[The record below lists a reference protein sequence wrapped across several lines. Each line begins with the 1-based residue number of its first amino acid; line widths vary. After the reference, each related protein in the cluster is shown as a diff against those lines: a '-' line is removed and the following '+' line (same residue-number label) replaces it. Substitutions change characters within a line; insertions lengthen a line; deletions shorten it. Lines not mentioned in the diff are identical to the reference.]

1 MFLSINGETMHRILK
16 KTPLAPDVVR
26 FEVEAP
32 LIYNSWKPG
41 NFIIFRIH
49 EEGERV
55 PLTIADS
62 NKENRSIIIIA
73 QGLGK
78 TTKHLNTLNEGDYI
92 RDIVGPL
99 GNPTHIENFGT
110 CVVIGGGVGT
120 AETYPIAKA
129 LKEAGNK
136 MFAIIGARNKEL
148 VIMEKDLQGLGVEV
162 KVSTDDGSYGHHGL
176 VTDVLKQLIE
186 EEKEVHFVLS
196 IGPLPMMRAVSEL
209 TKQHNIPAMVSLN
222 SIMVDGTGMCGACR
236 VTVDGKTKFVCVDG
250 PEFDG
255 HKVNYQ
261 ELGQR
266 QRIYLPQERESLE
279 QFLHKDGACQTT

>member
-1 MFLSINGETMHRILK
+1 MHRILK
-16 KTPLAPDVVR
+16 KVPLAPDVVR

-32 LIYNSWKPG
+32 LIYDSWKPG

-55 PLTIADS
+55 PLTIAGSD
-62 NKENRSIIIIA
+62 KENKSITIIV

-78 TTKHLNTLNEGDYI
+78 TTKHLNSLNEGDYI

-99 GNPTHIENFGT
+99 GNPTHIEKFGT
-110 CVVIGGGVGT
+110 CVVMGGGVGT
-120 AETYPIAKA
+120 AEAYPIARA

-136 MFAIIGARNKEL
+136 MFAVVGARSKEL
-148 VIMEKDLQGLGVEV
+148 VIMEKDLQALGVEV
-162 KVSTDDGSYGHHGL
+162 RVSTDDGSYGHHGL
-176 VTDVLKQLIE
+176 VTDILKQLID
-186 EEKEVHFVLS
+186 EEKSIDFVLA
-196 IGPLPMMRAVSEL
+196 IGPLPMMRAVSEM
-209 TKQHNIPAMVSLN
+209 TRQHDIPTMVSLN

-236 VTVDGKTKFVCVDG
+236 VTVDGRTRFVCVDG

-255 HKVNYQ
+255 HKVDYR

-266 QRIYLPQERESLE
+266 QKNYITQERESLE
-279 QFLHKDGACQTT
+279 CYNHDR